1 MEEFKNE
8 INDKIESFEEKFNFK
23 MESFI
28 ERLESRF
35 ENTHYELE
43 ELKDNNLQIEARI
56 SQVTNKFR
64 TEISLLQTNLNNSFQ
79 NLEEKVDRNDGIWKT
94 FQNTIAILIKIL
106 KIKGTLDF
114 QDEKDKNSIALWGI
128 NQKSRNINE
137 K

>member
-79 NLEEKVDRNDGIWKT
+79 NLEEKVDRNDGIWQT
-94 FQNTIAILIKIL
+94 FQSTIAILIKIL
-106 KIKGTLDF
+106 KIKGTLDS